1 MEDREKDAQR
11 PGGQGNS
18 RGGADAETGDPGRTP
33 GTAEGD
39 EETADA
45 DLKRQQDGA
54 SAS

>member
-1 MEDREKDAQR
+1 MADQERGDQGS
-11 PGGQGNS
+11 GGQGQP

-45 DLKRQQDGA
+45 DLNRLQGGA
-54 SAS
+54 AS